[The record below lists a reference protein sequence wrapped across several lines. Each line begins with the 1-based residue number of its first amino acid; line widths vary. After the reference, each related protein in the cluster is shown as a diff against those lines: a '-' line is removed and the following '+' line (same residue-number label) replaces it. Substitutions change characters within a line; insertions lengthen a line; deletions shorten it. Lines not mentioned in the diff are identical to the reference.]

1 MKPLFKCK
9 IDYIKSPHLSQIY
22 VGFELLKKYGF
33 IEYSLNNSR
42 FDNKVI
48 KPVLRVTLNQK
59 YTVIFDTLDGLNW
72 IEGTIDDNLNY
83 FRNNLNADF
92 YFKRS
97 FCKLIKDYAPHN
109 CKVYPL
115 GLNYNIDDNIHI
127 KNINETIKNSIK
139 NAIKSNSLF
148 STVFKVSK
156 NNLNVDSYEY
166 FPGFQD
172 DTKILFLT
180 RLWNPDEVNSYHL
193 KDEREQ
199 INKNRI
205 NCILACRKEF
215 KENFIGGIQKDNFS
229 IRYDKEL
236 LAPFSLTNKVSF
248 LNAIK
253 NSNICIATT
262 GLHNSIGW
270 KFGEYVAASRA
281 IVTEELNYELPGYF
295 EENKN
300 YLTFR
305 NEKELIYQI
314 KYLMTNKY
322 KLFEIMN
329 NNFLYYNNYLRPDRM
344 VMNALLSV
352 YKEI

>member
-33 IEYSLNNSR
+33 LEYSLNNSR
-42 FDNKVI
+42 FDKQAT

-72 IEGTIDDNLNY
+72 IEGTIDENLNH

-97 FCKLIKDYAPHN
+97 YCKLVKDFAPNN

-115 GLNYNIDDNIHI
+115 GLNYHI
-127 KNINETIKNSIK
+127 GDRIQAKDIKETIKDIIGN
-139 NAIKSNSLF
+139 NSLLR
-148 STVFKVSK
+148 TLFKVNK
-156 NNLNVDSYEY
+156 NNFNVESYEY
-166 FPGFQD
+166 FPIPQD
-172 DTKILFLT
+172 DAKILFLT
-180 RLWNPDEVNSYHL
+180 RLWNPDDVDLQHL
-193 KDEREQ
+193 KDERAR

-215 KENFIGGIQKDNFS
+215 KENFMGGIQKDNYSSKF
-229 IRYDKEL
+229 DKEL
-236 LAPFSLTNKVSF
+236 LAPFALTNKGSF
-248 LNAIK
+248 LNGIK
-253 NSNICIATT
+253 DHNICIATI

-281 IVTEELNYELPGYF
+281 IITEPIVYELPGCF
-295 EENKN
+295 DENRN

-305 NEKELIYQI
+305 NEKQLIYQI
-314 KYLMTNKY
+314 RYLMSDKH

-329 NNFLYYNNYLRPDRM
+329 NNFLYYNNYLRPDRL

-352 YKEI
+352 YREI